1 MSDKFDRRDFLK
13 VDRVSPP
20 PVSSSVS
27 AQRGLSIESVM
38 DVERAI
44 LWPDS
49 GGEQPVETDN
59 VEVARAQEEEEGRRT
74 RR

>member
-20 PVSSSVS
+20 SVSSSVS

-49 GGEQPVETDN
+49 GGEPPVETDN
-59 VEVARAQEEEEGRRT
+59 VEVARAQEGEGRRT